1 MTVRSD
7 ATPAPVAIP
16 LPDPLRG
23 EVWTVAFPGAG
34 EHPAV
39 VLSINRLNAKLG
51 AIAVVPVTGTA
62 GPAETHVPLGS
73 EVGLT
78 KYDESYADVTG
89 VQAVAKGRFRRRRG
103 LTHPAEL
110 GRIAEQT
117 RVYLGL

>member
-1 MTVRSD
+1 M
-7 ATPAPVAIP
+7 
-16 LPDPLRG
+16 
-23 EVWTVAFPGAG
+23 AFPGAG

-39 VLSINRLNAKLG
+39 VLSISRLNAELD
-51 AIAVVPVTGTA
+51 AVAVVPVTGTA

-73 EVGLT
+73 DVGLT
-78 KYDESYADVTG
+78 EYDESYADVAG

-117 RVYLGL
+117 RVHLGL

>member
-1 MTVRSD
+1 M
-7 ATPAPVAIP
+7 AIP
-16 LPDPLRG
+16 LTGPLRG

-51 AIAVVPVTGTA
+51 SIAVVPVTGTS
-62 GPAETHVPLGS
+62 GPSGTHVPLGS

-78 KYDESYADVTG
+78 TYHESYADVTG

-103 LTHPAEL
+103 LAHPAEL
-110 GRIAEQT
+110 GRIEEQT

>member
-1 MTVRSD
+1 MVWRR
-7 ATPAPVAIP
+7 AAVP
-16 LPDPLRG
+16 LPEPLRG
-23 EVWTVAFPGAG
+23 EVWTVVFPGAG

-39 VLSINRLNAKLG
+39 VLSVNRLNARLG

-62 GPAETHVPLGS
+62 GPPETHVALGA

-89 VQAVAKGRFRRRRG
+89 VQVVAKGRFRHRRG

-110 GRIAEQT
+110 ARVEQQT
-117 RVYLGL
+117 RVYLRL